1 MLLQLYETQAVA
13 LYAASHVNYFPHL
26 VTCRCRHRQS
36 RGLCR
41 TGFIAEKKTIK
52 GKKGSVVKAFLF
64 TATINQLVHPKR
76 EIFNKPHA
84 ARRASKQAAC
94 SQREV
99 QGEGAGR
106 AAEARGAVVKSTVV
120 ASGAVEKAATALAE
134 VALRVGSGGHG
145 GGG

>member
-1 MLLQLYETQAVA
+1 MAENQMNPSY
-13 LYAASHVNYFPHL
+13 S
-26 VTCRCRHRQS
+26 
-36 RGLCR
+36 
-41 TGFIAEKKTIK
+41 FIAEKKTIK

-94 SQREV
+94 SPREV

-106 AAEARGAVVKSTVV
+106 AAEAGGAVVTSTGV
-120 ASGAVEKAATALAE
+120 ASGAVETAATALAE

>member
-1 MLLQLYETQAVA
+1 M
-13 LYAASHVNYFPHL
+13 
-26 VTCRCRHRQS
+26 
-36 RGLCR
+36 
-41 TGFIAEKKTIK
+41 
-52 GKKGSVVKAFLF
+52 KAFLF

>member
-1 MLLQLYETQAVA
+1 M
-13 LYAASHVNYFPHL
+13 
-26 VTCRCRHRQS
+26 
-36 RGLCR
+36 
-41 TGFIAEKKTIK
+41 
-52 GKKGSVVKAFLF
+52 KAFLF

-106 AAEARGAVVKSTVV
+106 AAEARGAVPVVKSTVV

-134 VALRVGSGGHG
+134 VALRVGRGGHG